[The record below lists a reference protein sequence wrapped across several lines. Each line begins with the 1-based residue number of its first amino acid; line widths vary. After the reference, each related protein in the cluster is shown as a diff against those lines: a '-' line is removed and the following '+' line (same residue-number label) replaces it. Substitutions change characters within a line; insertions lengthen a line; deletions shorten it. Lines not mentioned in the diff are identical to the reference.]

1 MLVRLFQNLISN
13 ALKFCKAERPIVR
26 IQAEPRGP
34 DWVFS
39 IADNGIGIDPQYQD
53 RIFLIF
59 QRLHKQSEYPG
70 TGIGLAVC
78 KRIVERNGGR
88 IWLESKLGVGSTF
101 FFTVPASAS
110 QRDGEPVIG
119 PADQA
124 VRREKEPS
132 RLTA

>member
-1 MLVRLFQNLISN
+1 VTSATPGTERICCTSENGS
-13 ALKFCKAERPIVR
+13 CKAERPIVR
-26 IQAEPRGP
+26 IQAEQRGG

-39 IADNGIGIDPQYQD
+39 VADNGIGIDPQYKD

-88 IWLESKLGVGSTF
+88 IWLESEPGKGTTF
-101 FFTVPASAS
+101 FFTLPATGGQQIA
-110 QRDGEPVIG
+110 
-119 PADQA
+119 A
-124 VRREKEPS
+124 
-132 RLTA
+132 